1 MRRPGDPCG
10 GRGVRLCG
18 RRGAAW
24 GTEDRQRRETGAVGV
39 TVQVTDVTIEPQE
52 VRVVGIRTGHEGR
65 PLDGRRKQ
73 SVRTVTDPRL
83 KAVGVRG
90 SKRGAK

>member
-1 MRRPGDPCG
+1 M
-10 GRGVRLCG
+10 
-18 RRGAAW
+18 
-24 GTEDRQRRETGAVGV
+24 
-39 TVQVTDVTIEPQE
+39 QVTDVTIEPQE